1 VRREDGDPTLT
12 PFQKTDSRDGDGSHD
27 HQGPIAKAAIGESTL
42 PTQPRHLWKNLM
54 EKENTRMNVVTNR
67 VLPSQTL
74 LVV

>member
-1 VRREDGDPTLT
+1 MRREDGDPTLT
-12 PFQKTDSRDGDGSHD
+12 PFKKTDSRGGDGSHD

-42 PTQPRHLWKNLM
+42 PTRPRHLM